1 MSLDESEP
9 VDSALTFPCGYDTLE
24 YSGVKAYDDIHV
36 LADLSFVKLR
46 NVNKLS
52 GAVVGEW

>member
-1 MSLDESEP
+1 LDESEP

-52 GAVVGEW
+52 GAVAGEW